1 MTENATAQNS
11 PQVPA
16 ALDEASIANLVEM
29 LNLLASAK
37 DALSDDIIIR
47 LAGAVSE
54 GLALMDRLT
63 RNEGLI
69 YLLQELDR
77 PENQKFLVSMA
88 NAFTEASKELS
99 ATPQA
104 KGGLVCAL
112 RLVKEPG
119 VLEGL
124 RLVSMI
130 GARLSKSMR
139 EMHRRGV

>member
-1 MTENATAQNS
+1 MTENASA
-11 PQVPA
+11 QVPA
-16 ALDEASIANLVEM
+16 QVPAGLDEASIASLVEM

-37 DALSDDIIIR
+37 DAMSDEMITR
-47 LAGAVSE
+47 LAGAMSE
-54 GLALMDRLT
+54 GLTLLDRLT

-77 PENQKFLVSMA
+77 PENQRFLVSMA

-139 EMHRRGV
+139 EMHRHGG

>member
-1 MTENATAQNS
+1 MTENASAQAT
-11 PQVPA
+11 PQPPVT
-16 ALDEASIANLVEM
+16 LDEASIASLVEM
-29 LNLLASAK
+29 LNLLASAR
-37 DALSDDIIIR
+37 DALSDDIITR

-54 GLALMDRLT
+54 GLTLLDRLT

-88 NAFTEASKELS
+88 NAFTEASREL
-99 ATPQA
+99 ATTPQA
-104 KGGLVCAL
+104 KGGMVCAL

-139 EMHRRGV
+139 EMHRHGG

>member
-1 MTENATAQNS
+1 MTENASAQAT
-11 PQVPA
+11 PQPPVT
-16 ALDEASIANLVEM
+16 LDEASIASLMEM
-29 LNLLASAK
+29 LNLLASAR
-37 DALSDDIIIR
+37 DALSDDIITR

-54 GLALMDRLT
+54 GLTLLDRLT

-88 NAFTEASKELS
+88 NAFTEASREL
-99 ATPQA
+99 ATTPQA
-104 KGGLVCAL
+104 KGGMVCAL

-139 EMHRRGV
+139 EMHRHGG